1 MLDLKVNFKVGI
13 LWFFFIFS
21 LAVSVMHL
29 FLNLMVYRSNSSS
42 DGNQEKPAVVASE
55 ARYMLLH
62 GSVH

>member
-1 MLDLKVNFKVGI
+1 MVFL
-13 LWFFFIFS
+13 IFS

-29 FLNLMVYRSNSSS
+29 FFNLMVYRSKSSS